1 MNFDL
6 KFADVSIVC
15 NVLSTM
21 SANQEHSDFEFQLQ
35 SERLY
40 AEKGA
45 EGSWNKQKTYTDPSD
60 GTVYEWDS
68 EKNGWFPKA
77 SIKSFVSKILLK
89 FNLSITC
96 MWILV

>member
-15 NVLSTM
+15 NALSTM
-21 SANQEHSDFEFQLQ
+21 SGNQDDFEFQLQ

-40 AEKGA
+40 AEKGT
-45 EGSWNKQKTYTDPSD
+45 EGSWNKQSTYTDPSD
-60 GTVYEWDS
+60 GTVYEWDA

-77 SIKSFVSKILLK
+77 SIIYCKELCLLK
-89 FNLSITC
+89 FSLSHIC
-96 MWILV
+96 